1 MGGCEAPSVLDD
13 VRFLCM
19 LNSVAW
25 NQYVDKYSI
34 RVRLY
39 GIPYVKAQRFGSQA
53 VAFRLFLAVLS
64 MVFSRA
70 DQFQSAWEWTDHP
83 MYITDPQVHQPK
95 TRHQKPGQSG
105 MHFVT
110 LAQGSSGK
118 RARARFVALHGSE
131 AYGSLVPAVEALT
144 NKLKVNELPSQGSP
158 SYGPV
163 QSPPAPMVPTPSGLD
178 MPGPAMFAP
187 MPESGTFA
195 SFDPLQ
201 QNDPWQNA
209 QKSFFSR
216 KESFC

>member
-1 MGGCEAPSVLDD
+1 MSCGKFFACKPFSMGGCEAPSVLDD

-25 NQYVDKYSI
+25 NQYVDRYSI

-64 MVFSRA
+64 MVFRRA

-118 RARARFVALHGSE
+118 RARASTVALHGSPNQ
-131 AYGSLVPAVEALT
+131 GRLT
-144 NKLKVNELPSQGSP
+144 IRSHRSSILFIVSGQPRIRLP
-158 SYGPV
+158 
-163 QSPPAPMVPTPSGLD
+163 
-178 MPGPAMFAP
+178 
-187 MPESGTFA
+187 
-195 SFDPLQ
+195 
-201 QNDPWQNA
+201 
-209 QKSFFSR
+209 
-216 KESFC
+216 

>member
-64 MVFSRA
+64 MVFRRA

-110 LAQGSSGK
+110 LAQ
-118 RARARFVALHGSE
+118 
-131 AYGSLVPAVEALT
+131 VE
-144 NKLKVNELPSQGSP
+144 
-158 SYGPV
+158 
-163 QSPPAPMVPTPSGLD
+163 
-178 MPGPAMFAP
+178 
-187 MPESGTFA
+187 
-195 SFDPLQ
+195 
-201 QNDPWQNA
+201 
-209 QKSFFSR
+209 
-216 KESFC
+216 KERERV